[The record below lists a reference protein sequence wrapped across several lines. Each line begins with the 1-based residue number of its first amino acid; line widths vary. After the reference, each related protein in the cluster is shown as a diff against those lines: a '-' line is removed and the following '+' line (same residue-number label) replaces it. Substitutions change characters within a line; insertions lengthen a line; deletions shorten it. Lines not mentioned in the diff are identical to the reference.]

1 MKFKEILEKIKVY
14 APLGVSLVVAACVVI
29 SLSGYQAKASE
40 PSKDKKQQ
48 VSESVTDAETETETE
63 NAAEDTQTH
72 AGSFELA
79 DGVYKG
85 SATGF
90 SGPVTVAVTIMDKKI
105 TSIDILS
112 STDDEA
118 FFNRAKGVIDRI
130 IASQSFDVD
139 VVSGATYSSNGIIG
153 AVKNALTGEKDNGV
167 TGKSKQ
173 ESTSESESDSS
184 LAEIAA
190 VQDASAYKDGT
201 YYGTGKGFAGTMKVK
216 VDISGGKIASI
227 SIVSTKDGDSYV
239 KSASSLLDTI
249 VEKQSTN
256 VDTVS
261 GATFSSRGII
271 AAVRSALS
279 QAAVSENTADNNND
293 KQEAA
298 ESSGNGQTDENSS
311 GSASEQGTE
320 GTLPYVDGIYYGT
333 AEGYKGDIKAAVVI
347 QNKTLKAILVTEK
360 QDDEPFITNAMDV
373 LKNMMKKQSADVDTV
388 SGATYSSKGLIGAVK
403 AAFEEARKTTAGE
416 NTGDGNSDAN
426 NKNNSNS
433 DNNNGNDNSS
443 NNADDSNIAG
453 EEDKAVLSKL
463 VQSQASLDGA
473 QYTQLSWYLL
483 QIRLGDAQEVLESA
497 ESTKK
502 DVSCAQEKLQAAIN
516 ALQKNDTSTNVYED
530 GVYEVSTLCIPDD
543 DMDFSAYNL
552 SMKVTIANDRIVS
565 ITDVKGDGDSQNAS
579 YIKKAAD
586 GTKNQPGLVSVLTSQ
601 ANADSIDFSSIDTV
615 SRATCTSKA
624 IIDGCKSALEAA
636 KKK

>member
-1 MKFKEILEKIKVY
+1 MKFKEVLEKIKVY
-14 APLGVSLVVAACVVI
+14 APLGVSLVIAACVVI
-29 SLSGYQAKASE
+29 SLSGYQTKASE
-40 PSKDKKQQ
+40 PSKDKKHQ
-48 VSESVTDAETETETE
+48 VSERVTDTETE
-63 NAAEDTQTH
+63 NAAEDTQT
-72 AGSFELA
+72 ATGSFELA

-105 TSIDILS
+105 ISIDILS

-173 ESTSESESDSS
+173 GSTSESESDSS

-279 QAAVSENTADNNND
+279 QAAVSDNTVGNNTD
-293 KQEAA
+293 KQGAA
-298 ESSGNGQTDENSS
+298 EASGNGQTDENSS
-311 GSASEQGTE
+311 GSASEKGTE

-333 AEGYKGDIKAAVVI
+333 AEGYKGDIRVAVVI
-347 QNKTLKAILVTEK
+347 QDKTLKAILVTEK

-416 NTGDGNSDAN
+416 NTGGSNSDS
-426 NKNNSNS
+426 NNSN
-433 DNNNGNDNSS
+433 DNN
-443 NNADDSNIAG
+443 SNIAG
-453 EEDKAVLSKL
+453 EEDKAVLLRL

-530 GVYEVSTLCIPDD
+530 GTYDVSTLCIPDD

-565 ITDVKGDGDSQNAS
+565 ITDVKGDGDSQNVS
-579 YIKKAAD
+579 YIKKAVD
-586 GTKNQPGLVSVLTSQ
+586 GTKNQAGMVSVLTSQ
-601 ANADSIDFSSIDTV
+601 TNADSIDFSSIDTV
-615 SRATCTSKA
+615 SHATCTSKA

>member
-1 MKFKEILEKIKVY
+1 MKFKEVLEKIKVY
-14 APLGVSLVVAACVVI
+14 APLGVSLVIAACVVI
-29 SLSGYQAKASE
+29 SLSGYQTKASE
-40 PSKDKKQQ
+40 PSKDKKHQ
-48 VSESVTDAETETETE
+48 VSERVTDTETED
-63 NAAEDTQTH
+63 AAEDTQT
-72 AGSFELA
+72 ATGSFELA

-105 TSIDILS
+105 ISIDILS

-279 QAAVSENTADNNND
+279 QAAVSDNTVGNNTD
-293 KQEAA
+293 KQGAA
-298 ESSGNGQTDENSS
+298 EASGNGQTDENSS
-311 GSASEQGTE
+311 GSASEKGTE

-333 AEGYKGDIKAAVVI
+333 AEGYKGDIRVAVVI
-347 QNKTLKAILVTEK
+347 QDKTLKAILVTEK

-416 NTGDGNSDAN
+416 NTGDSNSGN
-426 NKNNSNS
+426 NNSNS
-433 DNNNGNDNSS
+433 DNNNNNSNDNSS
-443 NNADDSNIAG
+443 NIAG
-453 EEDKAVLSKL
+453 DEDKAVLLKL
-463 VQSQASLDGA
+463 VQSQASLDGT

-483 QIRLGDAQEVLESA
+483 QIRLEDANEVLSSA
-497 ESTKK
+497 EATKK
-502 DVSCAQEKLQAAIN
+502 DVSRAQEKLQAAIN

-530 GVYEVSTLCIPDD
+530 GTYDVSTLCIPDD

-565 ITDVKGDGDSQNAS
+565 ITDVKGDGDSQNAP
-579 YIKKAAD
+579 YINKAAD
-586 GTKNQPGLVSVLTSQ
+586 GTKNQPGMVSVLTSQ

>member
-1 MKFKEILEKIKVY
+1 MKFKEVLEKIKVY
-14 APLGVSLVVAACVVI
+14 APLGVSLVIAACVVI
-29 SLSGYQAKASE
+29 SLSGYQTKASE

-48 VSESVTDAETETETE
+48 VSERVTDTETE
-63 NAAEDTQTH
+63 NAAEDTQT
-72 AGSFELA
+72 ATGSFELA

-279 QAAVSENTADNNND
+279 QAAVSDNTVGNNTD
-293 KQEAA
+293 KQGAA
-298 ESSGNGQTDENSS
+298 EASGNGQTDENSS

-333 AEGYKGDIKAAVVI
+333 AEGYKGDIRVAVVI
-347 QNKTLKAILVTEK
+347 QDKTLKAILVTEK

-416 NTGDGNSDAN
+416 NTGGSNSDS
-426 NKNNSNS
+426 NNSN
-433 DNNNGNDNSS
+433 DNN
-443 NNADDSNIAG
+443 SNIAG
-453 EEDKAVLSKL
+453 EEDKAVLLKL

-530 GVYEVSTLCIPDD
+530 GTYDVSTLCIPDD

-565 ITDVKGDGDSQNAS
+565 ITDVKGDGDSQNVS
-579 YIKKAAD
+579 YIKKAVD
-586 GTKNQPGLVSVLTSQ
+586 GTKNQAGMVSVLTSQ
-601 ANADSIDFSSIDTV
+601 TNADSIDFSSIDTV
-615 SRATCTSKA
+615 SHATCTSKA

>member
-1 MKFKEILEKIKVY
+1 MKFKEVLEKIKVY
-14 APLGVSLVVAACVVI
+14 APLGVSLVIAACVVI
-29 SLSGYQAKASE
+29 SLSGYQTKASE

-48 VSESVTDAETETETE
+48 VSDRVTDTETE
-63 NAAEDTQTH
+63 NAAEDTQT
-72 AGSFELA
+72 ATGSFELA

-105 TSIDILS
+105 ISIDILS

-167 TGKSKQ
+167 TGKAKQ

-279 QAAVSENTADNNND
+279 QAAVSDNTTGNNTD
-293 KQEAA
+293 KQGAA
-298 ESSGNGQTDENSS
+298 EASGNGQTDENSS

-333 AEGYKGDIKAAVVI
+333 AEGYKGDIKVAVVI
-347 QNKTLKAILVTEK
+347 QDKTLKAILVTEK

-416 NTGDGNSDAN
+416 NTGDSNSGN
-426 NKNNSNS
+426 NNSNS
-433 DNNNGNDNSS
+433 DNNNNNSNDNSS
-443 NNADDSNIAG
+443 NIAG
-453 EEDKAVLSKL
+453 DEDKAVLSKL
-463 VQSQASLDGA
+463 VQSQASLDGT

-530 GVYEVSTLCIPDD
+530 GTYDVSTLCIPDD

-565 ITDVKGDGDSQNAS
+565 ITDVKGDGDSQNVS
-579 YIKKAAD
+579 YINKAAD
-586 GTKNQPGLVSVLTSQ
+586 GTKNQPGMVSVLTSQ

>member
-1 MKFKEILEKIKVY
+1 MKFKEVLEKIKVY
-14 APLGVSLVVAACVVI
+14 APLGVSLVIAACVVI
-29 SLSGYQAKASE
+29 SLSGYQTKASE

-48 VSESVTDAETETETE
+48 ASESMADTETETE
-63 NAAEDTQTH
+63 NATEDTQT
-72 AGSFELA
+72 ATGSFDLA

-105 TSIDILS
+105 ISIDILS

-167 TGKSKQ
+167 TGKAKQ

-279 QAAVSENTADNNND
+279 QAAVSDNTTGNNTD
-293 KQEAA
+293 KQGAA
-298 ESSGNGQTDENSS
+298 EASGNGPTDENLS

-333 AEGYKGDIKAAVVI
+333 AEGYKGDIKVAVVI
-347 QNKTLKAILVTEK
+347 QDKTLKAILVTEK

-416 NTGDGNSDAN
+416 NTGDSNSGN
-426 NKNNSNS
+426 NNSNS
-433 DNNNGNDNSS
+433 DNNNNNSNDNSS
-443 NNADDSNIAG
+443 NIALD
-453 EEDKAVLSKL
+453 EDKAVLSKL
-463 VQSQASLDGA
+463 VQSQASLDGT

-502 DVSCAQEKLQAAIN
+502 DVSRAQEKLQAAIN

-530 GVYEVSTLCIPDD
+530 GTYEVSTLCIPDD
-543 DMDFSAYNL
+543 DMDFVAYNL

-586 GTKNQPGLVSVLTSQ
+586 GTKNQQGMVSVLTSQ

-615 SRATCTSKA
+615 SHATCTSKA
-624 IIDGCKSALEAA
+624 IINGCKSVLEAA

>member
-1 MKFKEILEKIKVY
+1 MKFKEVFEKIKVY
-14 APLGVSLVVAACVVI
+14 APLGVSLVIAACVVI
-29 SLSGYQAKASE
+29 SLIGYQTKASE
-40 PSKDKKQQ
+40 PSNDKKHQ
-48 VSESVTDAETETETE
+48 VSERVTDTETED
-63 NAAEDTQTH
+63 AAEDTQT
-72 AGSFELA
+72 ATGSFELA

-118 FFNRAKGVIDRI
+118 FFNRAKAVIDRI

-279 QAAVSENTADNNND
+279 QAAVSDKTTGNNTD
-293 KQEAA
+293 KQGAA
-298 ESSGNGQTDENSS
+298 EASGNGQTDKNSS

-333 AEGYKGDIKAAVVI
+333 AEGYKGDIRVAVVI
-347 QNKTLKAILVTEK
+347 QDKTLKAILVTEK

-416 NTGDGNSDAN
+416 NTGGSNSDS
-426 NKNNSNS
+426 NNSN
-433 DNNNGNDNSS
+433 DNN
-443 NNADDSNIAG
+443 SNIAG
-453 EEDKAVLSKL
+453 EEDKAVLLKL

-530 GVYEVSTLCIPDD
+530 GTYDVSTLCIPDD

-565 ITDVKGDGDSQNAS
+565 ITDVKGDGDSQNVS

-586 GTKNQPGLVSVLTSQ
+586 GTKNQPGMVSVLTSQ
-601 ANADSIDFSSIDTV
+601 TNADSIDFSSIDTV
-615 SRATCTSKA
+615 SHATCTSKA

>member
-1 MKFKEILEKIKVY
+1 MKFKEVLEKIKVY
-14 APLGVSLVVAACVVI
+14 APLGVSLVIAACVVI
-29 SLSGYQAKASE
+29 SLSGYQTKASE

-48 VSESVTDAETETETE
+48 VSENVTDTETETE
-63 NAAEDTQTH
+63 DAAENTQT
-72 AGSFELA
+72 ATGSFDLA

-130 IASQSFDVD
+130 ISSQSFDVD
-139 VVSGATYSSNGIIG
+139 VVSGATYSSNGIIK
-153 AVKNALTGEKDNGV
+153 AVKNALTGEKDKTV

-173 ESTSESESDSS
+173 ESASESDSS
-184 LAEIAA
+184 SVEKAA

-216 VDISGGKIASI
+216 VDIVGGKIASI

-279 QAAVSENTADNNND
+279 QAAVSQNTAGNNTD
-293 KQEAA
+293 KQDATET
-298 ESSGNGQTDENSS
+298 SGNGQTDENSS
-311 GSASEQGTE
+311 GSSQEQGTG

-333 AEGYKGDIKAAVVI
+333 AEGYKGDIKVAVVI
-347 QNKTLKAILVTEK
+347 QDKTLKAILVTEK

-403 AAFEEARKTTAGE
+403 AAFEEARKATAGE
-416 NTGDGNSDAN
+416 NTGD
-426 NKNNSNS
+426 SNS
-433 DNNNGNDNSS
+433 GNNNSS
-443 NNADDSNIAG
+443 NNSDNSNIAG
-453 EEDKAVLSKL
+453 DEDKAVLSKL
-463 VQSQASLDGA
+463 VQSQVSLDGT

-483 QIRLGDAQEVLESA
+483 QIRLEDANEVLSSA
-497 ESTKK
+497 EATKK
-502 DVSCAQEKLQAAIN
+502 DVSRAQEKLQAAIN

-530 GVYEVSTLCIPDD
+530 GTYDVSTLCIPDD

-586 GTKNQPGLVSVLTSQ
+586 GTKNQPGMVSVLTSQ
-601 ANADSIDFSSIDTV
+601 ANADSIDFSGIDTV
-615 SRATCTSKA
+615 SHATCTSKA
-624 IIDGCKSALEAA
+624 IINGCKSVLEAA

>member
-1 MKFKEILEKIKVY
+1 MKFKEVLEKIKVY
-14 APLGVSLVVAACVVI
+14 APLGVSLVIAACVVI
-29 SLSGYQAKASE
+29 SLSGYQTKASE
-40 PSKDKKQQ
+40 PSKDKKHQ
-48 VSESVTDAETETETE
+48 VSERVTDTETED
-63 NAAEDTQTH
+63 AAEDTQT
-72 AGSFELA
+72 ATGSFELA

-105 TSIDILS
+105 ISIDILS

-139 VVSGATYSSNGIIG
+139 VVSGVTYSSNGIIG

-227 SIVSTKDGDSYV
+227 SIVSTKDGDNYV

-279 QAAVSENTADNNND
+279 QAAVSDNTTGNNTD
-293 KQEAA
+293 KQGAA
-298 ESSGNGQTDENSS
+298 EASGNGQTDENSS

-333 AEGYKGDIKAAVVI
+333 AEGYKGDIRVAVVI
-347 QNKTLKAILVTEK
+347 QDKTLKAILVTEK

-416 NTGDGNSDAN
+416 NTGGSNSDS
-426 NKNNSNS
+426 NNSN
-433 DNNNGNDNSS
+433 DNN
-443 NNADDSNIAG
+443 SNIAG
-453 EEDKAVLSKL
+453 EEDKAVLLKL

-530 GVYEVSTLCIPDD
+530 GTYDVSTLCIPDD

-565 ITDVKGDGDSQNAS
+565 ITDVKGDGDSQNVS
-579 YIKKAAD
+579 YIKKAVD
-586 GTKNQPGLVSVLTSQ
+586 GTKNQAGMVSVLTSQ
-601 ANADSIDFSSIDTV
+601 TNADSIDFSSIDTV
-615 SRATCTSKA
+615 SHATCTSKA

>member
-1 MKFKEILEKIKVY
+1 MKFKEVLEKIKVY
-14 APLGVSLVVAACVVI
+14 APLGVSLVIAACVVI
-29 SLSGYQAKASE
+29 SLSGYQTKASE
-40 PSKDKKQQ
+40 PSKDKKHQ
-48 VSESVTDAETETETE
+48 VSEGVTDTETE
-63 NAAEDTQTH
+63 NTAEDTQT
-72 AGSFELA
+72 ATGSFELA

-130 IASQSFDVD
+130 ISSQSFDVD

-153 AVKNALTGEKDNGV
+153 AVKNALTGEKDSGV

-216 VDISGGKIASI
+216 VDIAGGKIASI

-279 QAAVSENTADNNND
+279 QAAVSQNTAGNNTD
-293 KQEAA
+293 KQDATET
-298 ESSGNGQTDENSS
+298 SGNGQTDENSS
-311 GSASEQGTE
+311 GSSQEQGTE

-333 AEGYKGDIKAAVVI
+333 AEGYKGDIKVAVVI
-347 QNKTLKAILVTEK
+347 QDKTLKAILVTEK

-416 NTGDGNSDAN
+416 NTGDSNSDS
-426 NKNNSNS
+426 NNSN
-433 DNNNGNDNSS
+433 DNN
-443 NNADDSNIAG
+443 SNIAG

-530 GVYEVSTLCIPDD
+530 GTYDVSTLCIPDD

-565 ITDVKGDGDSQNAS
+565 ITDVKGDGDSQNAP
-579 YIKKAAD
+579 YINKAAD
-586 GTKNQPGLVSVLTSQ
+586 GTKNQPGMVSVLTSQ

>member
-1 MKFKEILEKIKVY
+1 MKFKEVLEKIKVY
-14 APLGVSLVVAACVVI
+14 APLGVSLVIAACVVI
-29 SLSGYQAKASE
+29 SLSGYQTKASE
-40 PSKDKKQQ
+40 PSKDKKHQ
-48 VSESVTDAETETETE
+48 VSERVTDTETE
-63 NAAEDTQTH
+63 NAAEDTQT
-72 AGSFELA
+72 ATGSFELA

-118 FFNRAKGVIDRI
+118 FFNRAKAVIDRI

-173 ESTSESESDSS
+173 GSTSESESDSS

-239 KSASSLLDTI
+239 KIASSLLDTI

-279 QAAVSENTADNNND
+279 QAAVSDNTTGNNTD
-293 KQEAA
+293 KQGAA
-298 ESSGNGQTDENSS
+298 EVSGNGQTDENSS

-333 AEGYKGDIKAAVVI
+333 AEGYKGDIRVAVVI
-347 QNKTLKAILVTEK
+347 QDKTLKAILVTEK

-416 NTGDGNSDAN
+416 NTGGSNSDS
-426 NKNNSNS
+426 NNSN
-433 DNNNGNDNSS
+433 DNN
-443 NNADDSNIAG
+443 SNIAG
-453 EEDKAVLSKL
+453 EEDKAVLLKL

-483 QIRLGDAQEVLESA
+483 QIRLGEAQEVLESA

-530 GVYEVSTLCIPDD
+530 GTYDVSTLCIPDD

-565 ITDVKGDGDSQNAS
+565 ITDVKGDGDSQNVS
-579 YIKKAAD
+579 YIKKAVD
-586 GTKNQPGLVSVLTSQ
+586 GTKNQAGMVSVLTSQ
-601 ANADSIDFSSIDTV
+601 TNADSIDFSSIDTV
-615 SRATCTSKA
+615 SHATCTSKA

>member
-1 MKFKEILEKIKVY
+1 MKFKEVLEKIKVY
-14 APLGVSLVVAACVVI
+14 APLGVSLVIAACVVI
-29 SLSGYQAKASE
+29 SLSGYQTKASE
-40 PSKDKKQQ
+40 PSKDKKHQ
-48 VSESVTDAETETETE
+48 VSERVTDTETED
-63 NAAEDTQTH
+63 AAEDTQT
-72 AGSFELA
+72 ATGSFELA

-105 TSIDILS
+105 ISIDILS

-279 QAAVSENTADNNND
+279 QAAVSDNTVGNNTD
-293 KQEAA
+293 KQGAA
-298 ESSGNGQTDENSS
+298 EASGNGQTDENSS
-311 GSASEQGTE
+311 GSASEKGTE

-333 AEGYKGDIKAAVVI
+333 AEGYKGDIRVAVVI
-347 QNKTLKAILVTEK
+347 QDKTLKAILVTEK

-416 NTGDGNSDAN
+416 NTGDSNSDS
-426 NKNNSNS
+426 NNSN
-433 DNNNGNDNSS
+433 DNN
-443 NNADDSNIAG
+443 SNIAG
-453 EEDKAVLSKL
+453 EEDKAVLLKL

-530 GVYEVSTLCIPDD
+530 GTYDVSTLCIPDD

-565 ITDVKGDGDSQNAS
+565 ITDVKGDGDSQNTP

>member
-1 MKFKEILEKIKVY
+1 MKFKEVLEKIKVY
-14 APLGVSLVVAACVVI
+14 APLGVSLVIAACVVI
-29 SLSGYQAKASE
+29 SLSGYQTKASE

-48 VSESVTDAETETETE
+48 VSERVTDTETETE
-63 NAAEDTQTH
+63 NAAEDTQT
-72 AGSFELA
+72 ATGSFELA

-90 SGPVTVAVTIMDKKI
+90 SGPVTVVVTIMDKKI

-130 IASQSFDVD
+130 ISSQSFDVD
-139 VVSGATYSSNGIIG
+139 VVSGATYSSNGIIK
-153 AVKNALTGEKDNGV
+153 AVKNALTGEKDKTV

-173 ESTSESESDSS
+173 ESASESDSS
-184 LAEIAA
+184 SVEKAA

-216 VDISGGKIASI
+216 VDIAGGKIASI

-279 QAAVSENTADNNND
+279 QAAVSQNTAGNNTD
-293 KQEAA
+293 KQDATET
-298 ESSGNGQTDENSS
+298 SGNGQTDENSS
-311 GSASEQGTE
+311 GSSQEQGTE

-333 AEGYKGDIKAAVVI
+333 AEGYKGDIKVAVVI
-347 QNKTLKAILVTEK
+347 QDKTLKAILVTEK

-416 NTGDGNSDAN
+416 NTGD
-426 NKNNSNS
+426 SNS
-433 DNNNGNDNSS
+433 GNNNSS
-443 NNADDSNIAG
+443 NNSDNSNIAG
-453 EEDKAVLSKL
+453 DEDKAVLSKL
-463 VQSQASLDGA
+463 VQSQASLDGT

-483 QIRLGDAQEVLESA
+483 QIRLGDANEVLSFA
-497 ESTKK
+497 EATKK
-502 DVSCAQEKLQAAIN
+502 DVSRAQEKLQAAIN

-530 GVYEVSTLCIPDD
+530 GTYDVSTLCIPDD

-579 YIKKAAD
+579 YIKKATD
-586 GTKNQPGLVSVLTSQ
+586 GTKNQPGMVSVLTSQ
-601 ANADSIDFSSIDTV
+601 ANADSIDFSGIDTV

-624 IIDGCKSALEAA
+624 IINGCKSVLEAA

>member
-1 MKFKEILEKIKVY
+1 MKFKEVLEKIKVY
-14 APLGVSLVVAACVVI
+14 APLGVSLVIAACVVI
-29 SLSGYQAKASE
+29 SLSGYQTKASE
-40 PSKDKKQQ
+40 PSKDKKHQ
-48 VSESVTDAETETETE
+48 VSERVTDTETE
-63 NAAEDTQTH
+63 NAAEDTQT
-72 AGSFELA
+72 ATGSFELA

-139 VVSGATYSSNGIIG
+139 VVSGATYSSNGIIA

-173 ESTSESESDSS
+173 KSTSESESDSS

-279 QAAVSENTADNNND
+279 QAAVSDKTTGNNTD
-293 KQEAA
+293 KQGAA
-298 ESSGNGQTDENSS
+298 EASGNGQTDKNSS
-311 GSASEQGTE
+311 GSASEKGTE

-333 AEGYKGDIKAAVVI
+333 AEGYKGDIRVAVVI
-347 QNKTLKAILVTEK
+347 QDKTLKAILVTEK

-416 NTGDGNSDAN
+416 NTGGSNSDS
-426 NKNNSNS
+426 NNSN
-433 DNNNGNDNSS
+433 DNN
-443 NNADDSNIAG
+443 SNIAG
-453 EEDKAVLSKL
+453 EEDKAVLLKL

-530 GVYEVSTLCIPDD
+530 GTYDVSTLCIPDD

-565 ITDVKGDGDSQNAS
+565 ITDVKGDGDSQNVS
-579 YIKKAAD
+579 YIKKAVD
-586 GTKNQPGLVSVLTSQ
+586 GTKNQAGMVSVLTSQ
-601 ANADSIDFSSIDTV
+601 TNADSIDFSSIDTV
-615 SRATCTSKA
+615 SHATCTSKA

>member
-1 MKFKEILEKIKVY
+1 MKFKEVLEKIKVY
-14 APLGVSLVVAACVVI
+14 APLGVSLVIAACVVI
-29 SLSGYQAKASE
+29 SLSGYQTKASE

-48 VSESVTDAETETETE
+48 VSENVTDTETGTE
-63 NAAEDTQTH
+63 NATEDTQT
-72 AGSFELA
+72 ATGSFDLA

-130 IASQSFDVD
+130 ISSQSFDVD
-139 VVSGATYSSNGIIG
+139 VVSGATYSSNGIIK
-153 AVKNALTGEKDNGV
+153 AVKNALTGEKDKTV

-173 ESTSESESDSS
+173 ESASESDSS
-184 LAEIAA
+184 SVEKAA

-216 VDISGGKIASI
+216 VDIAGGKIASI

-271 AAVRSALS
+271 SAVRSALS
-279 QAAVSENTADNNND
+279 QAAVSENTAGNNTD
-293 KQEAA
+293 KQDAA
-298 ESSGNGQTDENSS
+298 ETSGNDRNDENSS
-311 GSASEQGTE
+311 DSEPEQTAE

-333 AEGYKGDIKAAVVI
+333 AEGYKGDIKVAVVI
-347 QNKTLKAILVTEK
+347 QDKTLKAILVTEK

-416 NTGDGNSDAN
+416 NTGD
-426 NKNNSNS
+426 SNS
-433 DNNNGNDNSS
+433 GNNNSS
-443 NNADDSNIAG
+443 NNSDNSNIAG
-453 EEDKAVLSKL
+453 DEDKAVLSKL
-463 VQSQASLDGA
+463 AQSQASLDGT

-483 QIRLGDAQEVLESA
+483 QIRLEDANEVLSSA
-497 ESTKK
+497 EATKK
-502 DVSCAQEKLQAAIN
+502 DVSRAQEKLQAAIN

-530 GVYEVSTLCIPDD
+530 GTYDVSTLCIPDD

-579 YIKKAAD
+579 YIKKATD
-586 GTKNQPGLVSVLTSQ
+586 GTKNQPGMVSVLTSQ
-601 ANADSIDFSSIDTV
+601 ANADSIDFSGIDTV

-624 IIDGCKSALEAA
+624 IINGCKSVLEAA

>member
-48 VSESVTDAETETETE
+48 VSESVTETETE
-63 NAAEDTQTH
+63 NAAEDTQTVT
-72 AGSFELA
+72 GSFELA

-130 IASQSFDVD
+130 ISSQSLDVD

-153 AVKNALTGEKDNGV
+153 AVKNALTGEKDKGV

-173 ESTSESESDSS
+173 ESRSDSESDNFS
-184 LAEIAA
+184 AGIAA

-201 YYGTGKGFAGTMKVK
+201 YYGTGKGFAGNIKVK
-216 VDISGGKIASI
+216 VDIAGGKISAI

-279 QAAVSENTADNNND
+279 QAAVSETGKQDTA
-293 KQEAA
+293 EA
-298 ESSGNGQTDENSS
+298 SGNGQNDKNSS
-311 GSASEQGTE
+311 DNAQKQTTE

-333 AEGYKGDIKAAVVI
+333 AEGYKGDIKVAVVI
-347 QNKTLKAILVTEK
+347 QDKTIKAILVTEK

-373 LKNMMKKQSADVDTV
+373 IKNMMKKQSADVDTV

-416 NTGDGNSDAN
+416 NTGNGNSDAN
-426 NKNNSNS
+426 NNNNNSNVAL
-433 DNNNGNDNSS
+433 D
-443 NNADDSNIAG
+443 
-453 EEDKAVLSKL
+453 EDKAVLSKL
-463 VQSQASLDGA
+463 VQSQASLDGT

-483 QIRLGDAQEVLESA
+483 QIRLGDAQEVLDSA

-502 DVSCAQEKLQAAIN
+502 DVSRAQEKLQAAIN

-530 GVYEVSTLCIPDD
+530 GTYEVSTLCIPDD

-586 GTKNQPGLVSVLTSQ
+586 GTKNQQGMVSMLTSQ

>member
-1 MKFKEILEKIKVY
+1 MKFKEVLEKIKVY
-14 APLGVSLVVAACVVI
+14 APLGVSLVIAACVVI
-29 SLSGYQAKASE
+29 SLSGYQTKASE

-48 VSESVTDAETETETE
+48 VSDRVTDTETE
-63 NAAEDTQTH
+63 NAAEDTQT
-72 AGSFELA
+72 ATGSFELA

-167 TGKSKQ
+167 TGKAKQ

-279 QAAVSENTADNNND
+279 QAAVSDNTTGNNTD
-293 KQEAA
+293 KQGAA
-298 ESSGNGQTDENSS
+298 EASGNGQTDENSS
-311 GSASEQGTE
+311 GSASEKGTE

-333 AEGYKGDIKAAVVI
+333 AEGYKGDIRVAVVI
-347 QNKTLKAILVTEK
+347 QDKTLKAILVTEK

-416 NTGDGNSDAN
+416 NTGDSNSGNN
-426 NKNNSNS
+426 NNNS
-433 DNNNGNDNSS
+433 DNNN
-443 NNADDSNIAG
+443 NNSNIAG
-453 EEDKAVLSKL
+453 DEDKAVLLKL
-463 VQSQASLDGA
+463 VQSQASLDGT

-530 GVYEVSTLCIPDD
+530 GTYDVSTLCIPDD

-565 ITDVKGDGDSQNAS
+565 ITDVKGDGDSQNAP

>member
-1 MKFKEILEKIKVY
+1 MKFKEVLEKIKVY
-14 APLGVSLVVAACVVI
+14 APLGVSLVIAACVVI
-29 SLSGYQAKASE
+29 SLSGYQTKASE
-40 PSKDKKQQ
+40 PSKDKKHQ
-48 VSESVTDAETETETE
+48 VSERVTDTETED
-63 NAAEDTQTH
+63 AAEDTQT
-72 AGSFELA
+72 ATGSFELA

-105 TSIDILS
+105 ISIDILS

-279 QAAVSENTADNNND
+279 QAAVSDNTVGNNTD
-293 KQEAA
+293 KQGAA
-298 ESSGNGQTDENSS
+298 EASGNGQTDENSS
-311 GSASEQGTE
+311 GSASEKGTE

-333 AEGYKGDIKAAVVI
+333 AEGYKGDIRVAVVI
-347 QNKTLKAILVTEK
+347 QDKTLKAILVTEK
-360 QDDEPFITNAMDV
+360 QDDETFITNAMDV

-416 NTGDGNSDAN
+416 NTGGSNSDS
-426 NKNNSNS
+426 NNSN
-433 DNNNGNDNSS
+433 DNN
-443 NNADDSNIAG
+443 SNIAG
-453 EEDKAVLSKL
+453 EEDKAVLLKL

-530 GVYEVSTLCIPDD
+530 GTYDVSTLCIPDD

-565 ITDVKGDGDSQNAS
+565 ITDVKGDGDSQNVS
-579 YIKKAAD
+579 YIKKAVD
-586 GTKNQPGLVSVLTSQ
+586 GTKNQAGMVSVLTSQ
-601 ANADSIDFSSIDTV
+601 TNADSIDFSSIDTV
-615 SRATCTSKA
+615 SHATCTSKA

>member
-1 MKFKEILEKIKVY
+1 MKFKEVLEKIKVY
-14 APLGVSLVVAACVVI
+14 APLGVSLVIAACVVI
-29 SLSGYQAKASE
+29 SLSGYQTKASE
-40 PSKDKKQQ
+40 PSKDKKHQ
-48 VSESVTDAETETETE
+48 VSERVTDTETED
-63 NAAEDTQTH
+63 AAEDTQT
-72 AGSFELA
+72 ATGSFELA

-105 TSIDILS
+105 ISIDILS

-201 YYGTGKGFAGTMKVK
+201 YYGAGKGFAGTMKVK

-279 QAAVSENTADNNND
+279 QAAVSDNTVGNNTD
-293 KQEAA
+293 KQGAA
-298 ESSGNGQTDENSS
+298 EASGNGQTDENSS
-311 GSASEQGTE
+311 GSASEKGTE

-333 AEGYKGDIKAAVVI
+333 AEGYKGDIRVAVVI
-347 QNKTLKAILVTEK
+347 QDKTLKAILVTEK

-416 NTGDGNSDAN
+416 NTGGSNSDS
-426 NKNNSNS
+426 NNSN
-433 DNNNGNDNSS
+433 DNN
-443 NNADDSNIAG
+443 SNIAG
-453 EEDKAVLSKL
+453 EEDKAVLLKL

-483 QIRLGDAQEVLESA
+483 QIRLGDAQEGLESA

-530 GVYEVSTLCIPDD
+530 GTYDVSTLCIPDD

-565 ITDVKGDGDSQNAS
+565 ITDVKGDGDSQNVS
-579 YIKKAAD
+579 YIKKAVD
-586 GTKNQPGLVSVLTSQ
+586 GTKNQAGMVSVLTSQ
-601 ANADSIDFSSIDTV
+601 TNADSIDFSSIDTV
-615 SRATCTSKA
+615 SHATCTSKA

>member
-1 MKFKEILEKIKVY
+1 MKFKEVLEKIKVY

-29 SLSGYQAKASE
+29 SLSGYQTKASE

-48 VSESVTDAETETETE
+48 VSENVTDTETETE
-63 NAAEDTQTH
+63 NAAENTQT
-72 AGSFELA
+72 ATGSFDLA

-130 IASQSFDVD
+130 ISSQSFDVD
-139 VVSGATYSSNGIIG
+139 VVSGATYSSNGIIK
-153 AVKNALTGEKDNGV
+153 AVKNALTGEKDKTV

-173 ESTSESESDSS
+173 ESASESDSS
-184 LAEIAA
+184 SVEKAA

-216 VDISGGKIASI
+216 VDIAGGKIASI

-279 QAAVSENTADNNND
+279 QAAVSQNTAGNNTD
-293 KQEAA
+293 KQDATET
-298 ESSGNGQTDENSS
+298 SGNGQTDENSS
-311 GSASEQGTE
+311 GSSQEQGTE

-333 AEGYKGDIKAAVVI
+333 AEGYKGDIKVAVVI
-347 QNKTLKAILVTEK
+347 QDKTLKAILVTEK

-416 NTGDGNSDAN
+416 NTGD
-426 NKNNSNS
+426 SNS
-433 DNNNGNDNSS
+433 GNNNSS
-443 NNADDSNIAG
+443 NNSDNSNIAG
-453 EEDKAVLSKL
+453 DEDKAVLSKL
-463 VQSQASLDGA
+463 VQSQASLDGT

-483 QIRLGDAQEVLESA
+483 QIRLEDANEVLSSA
-497 ESTKK
+497 EATKK
-502 DVSCAQEKLQAAIN
+502 DVSHAKEKLQAAIN

-530 GVYEVSTLCIPDD
+530 GTYDVSTLCIPDD

-586 GTKNQPGLVSVLTSQ
+586 GTKNQQGMVSVLTSQ
-601 ANADSIDFSSIDTV
+601 ANAANIDFSSIDTV

-624 IIDGCKSALEAA
+624 IINGCKSVLEAA

>member
-1 MKFKEILEKIKVY
+1 MKFKEVLEKIKVY
-14 APLGVSLVVAACVVI
+14 APLGVSLVIAACVVI
-29 SLSGYQAKASE
+29 SLSGYQTKASE

-48 VSESVTDAETETETE
+48 VSERVTDTETETE
-63 NAAEDTQTH
+63 NAAEDTQT
-72 AGSFELA
+72 ATGSFDLA

-130 IASQSFDVD
+130 ISSQSFDVD
-139 VVSGATYSSNGIIG
+139 VVSGATYSSNGIIK
-153 AVKNALTGEKDNGV
+153 AVKNALTGEKDKTV

-173 ESTSESESDSS
+173 ESASESDSS
-184 LAEIAA
+184 SVEKAA

-216 VDISGGKIASI
+216 VDIAGGKIASI

-249 VEKQSTN
+249 VKKQSTN

-261 GATFSSRGII
+261 GATFSLRGII

-279 QAAVSENTADNNND
+279 QAAVSQNTAGNNTD
-293 KQEAA
+293 KQDATET
-298 ESSGNGQTDENSS
+298 SGNGQTDENSS
-311 GSASEQGTE
+311 GSSQEQGTE

-333 AEGYKGDIKAAVVI
+333 AEGYKGDIKVAVVI
-347 QNKTLKAILVTEK
+347 QDKTLKAILVTEK

-403 AAFEEARKTTAGE
+403 AAFEEARKITAGE
-416 NTGDGNSDAN
+416 NTGD
-426 NKNNSNS
+426 SNS
-433 DNNNGNDNSS
+433 GNNNSS
-443 NNADDSNIAG
+443 NNSDNSNIAG
-453 EEDKAVLSKL
+453 DEDKAVLSKL
-463 VQSQASLDGA
+463 VQSQASLDGT

-483 QIRLGDAQEVLESA
+483 QIRLEDANEVLSSA
-497 ESTKK
+497 EATKK
-502 DVSCAQEKLQAAIN
+502 DVSRAQEKLQAAIN

-530 GVYEVSTLCIPDD
+530 GTYAVSTLCIPDD

-586 GTKNQPGLVSVLTSQ
+586 GTKNQPGMVSVLTSQ
-601 ANADSIDFSSIDTV
+601 ANADSIDFSGIDTV

-624 IIDGCKSALEAA
+624 IINGCKSVLEAA

>member
-48 VSESVTDAETETETE
+48 VSESMADTETETE
-63 NAAEDTQTH
+63 NATEDTQTVT
-72 AGSFELA
+72 GSFDLA

-90 SGPVTVAVTIMDKKI
+90 SGPVTVAVTIMDKKV

-130 IASQSFDVD
+130 ISSQSLDVD

-153 AVKNALTGEKDNGV
+153 AVKNALTGEKDKGG

-173 ESTSESESDSS
+173 ESRSDSESDNSS
-184 LAEIAA
+184 AEIAA

-201 YYGTGKGFAGTMKVK
+201 YYGTGKGFAGNIKVK
-216 VDISGGKIASI
+216 VDIAGGKISAI

-279 QAAVSENTADNNND
+279 QAAVSENTAGNNTD
-293 KQEAA
+293 KQGAA
-298 ESSGNGQTDENSS
+298 ETSGNGQTDENSS
-311 GSASEQGTE
+311 GSASEHGTE

-333 AEGYKGDIKAAVVI
+333 SEGYKGDIKVAVVI
-347 QNKTLKAILVTEK
+347 QDKTLKAILVTEK

-403 AAFEEARKTTAGE
+403 EAFEEARKTTAGE
-416 NTGDGNSDAN
+416 NTGNGNSGGN
-426 NKNNSNS
+426 NNNSN
-433 DNNNGNDNSS
+433 
-443 NNADDSNIAG
+443 NAADSNVALD
-453 EEDKAVLSKL
+453 EDKAVLSKL
-463 VQSQASLDGA
+463 VQSQASLDGT

-483 QIRLGDAQEVLESA
+483 QIRLGDAQEVLDSA

-502 DVSCAQEKLQAAIN
+502 DVSRAQEKLQAAIN

-530 GVYEVSTLCIPDD
+530 GTYEVSTLCIPDD

-586 GTKNQPGLVSVLTSQ
+586 GTKNQQGMVSMLTSQ

>member
-1 MKFKEILEKIKVY
+1 MKFKEVLEKIKVY

-29 SLSGYQAKASE
+29 SLSGYQTKASE
-40 PSKDKKQQ
+40 RSKDKKQQ
-48 VSESVTDAETETETE
+48 VSERVTDTETETE
-63 NAAEDTQTH
+63 NAAENTQT
-72 AGSFELA
+72 ATGSFDLA

-130 IASQSFDVD
+130 ISSQSFDVD

-216 VDISGGKIASI
+216 VDIAGGKIASI

-279 QAAVSENTADNNND
+279 QAAVSENTAGNNAD
-293 KQEAA
+293 KQDATET
-298 ESSGNGQTDENSS
+298 SGNGQTDENPS
-311 GSASEQGTE
+311 GSASEQGTG

-333 AEGYKGDIKAAVVI
+333 AEGYKGDIKVAVVI
-347 QNKTLKAILVTEK
+347 QDKTLKAILVTEK

-373 LKNMMKKQSADVDTV
+373 LKNMMKKQSAEVDTV

-416 NTGDGNSDAN
+416 NTGD
-426 NKNNSNS
+426 SNS
-433 DNNNGNDNSS
+433 DNNNSNDN
-443 NNADDSNIAG
+443 DSNIAG
-453 EEDKAVLSKL
+453 EEDKTVLSKL
-463 VQSQASLDGA
+463 VQSQASLDGT

-483 QIRLGDAQEVLESA
+483 QIRLGDANEVLSSA
-497 ESTKK
+497 EATKK
-502 DVSCAQEKLQAAIN
+502 DVSRAQEKLQAAIN

-530 GVYEVSTLCIPDD
+530 GTYDVSTLCIPDD

-586 GTKNQPGLVSVLTSQ
+586 GTKNQQGMVSVLTSQ
-601 ANADSIDFSSIDTV
+601 ANADSIDFSGIDTV

-624 IIDGCKSALEAA
+624 IINGCKSVLEAA

>member
-1 MKFKEILEKIKVY
+1 MKFKEVLEKIKVY
-14 APLGVSLVVAACVVI
+14 APLGVSLVIAACVVI
-29 SLSGYQAKASE
+29 SLSGYQTKASE

-48 VSESVTDAETETETE
+48 VSERVTDAETE
-63 NAAEDTQTH
+63 NAAEDTQT
-72 AGSFELA
+72 ATGSFELA

-105 TSIDILS
+105 ISIDILS

-130 IASQSFDVD
+130 IATQSFDVD

-279 QAAVSENTADNNND
+279 QAAVSDNTVGNNTD
-293 KQEAA
+293 KQCAA
-298 ESSGNGQTDENSS
+298 EASGNGQTDENSS

-320 GTLPYVDGIYYGT
+320 GTLAYVDGIYYGT
-333 AEGYKGDIKAAVVI
+333 AEGYKGDIRVAVVI
-347 QNKTLKAILVTEK
+347 QDKTLKAILVTEK

-416 NTGDGNSDAN
+416 NTGGSNSDS
-426 NKNNSNS
+426 NNSN
-433 DNNNGNDNSS
+433 DNN
-443 NNADDSNIAG
+443 SNIAG
-453 EEDKAVLSKL
+453 EEDKAVLLKL

-530 GVYEVSTLCIPDD
+530 GTYDVSTLCIPDD

-565 ITDVKGDGDSQNAS
+565 ITDVKGDGDSQNVS
-579 YIKKAAD
+579 YIKKAVD
-586 GTKNQPGLVSVLTSQ
+586 GTKNQAGMVSVLTSQ
-601 ANADSIDFSSIDTV
+601 TNADSIDFSSIDTV
-615 SRATCTSKA
+615 SHATCTSKA

>member
-1 MKFKEILEKIKVY
+1 MKFKEVLEKIKVY
-14 APLGVSLVVAACVVI
+14 TPFGVSLVIAACVVI
-29 SLSGYQAKASE
+29 SLSGYQTKASE

-48 VSESVTDAETETETE
+48 VSERVTDTETETE
-63 NAAEDTQTH
+63 NTQT
-72 AGSFELA
+72 ATGSFDLA

-112 STDDEA
+112 STDDEV

-130 IASQSFDVD
+130 ISSQSFDVD

-153 AVKNALTGEKDNGV
+153 AVKNALTGENDKTV

-173 ESTSESESDSS
+173 ESTSESDSS
-184 LAEIAA
+184 SAEIAA

-216 VDISGGKIASI
+216 VDIAGGKIASI

-279 QAAVSENTADNNND
+279 QAAVSQNTADNITD
-293 KQEAA
+293 KQDATET
-298 ESSGNGQTDENSS
+298 SGNGQTGENPS
-311 GSASEQGTE
+311 GSAQQQGTE

-333 AEGYKGDIKAAVVI
+333 AEGYKGDIKVAVVI
-347 QNKTLKAILVTEK
+347 QDKTLKAILVTEK

-416 NTGDGNSDAN
+416 NTGD
-426 NKNNSNS
+426 SNS
-433 DNNNGNDNSS
+433 GNNNSS
-443 NNADDSNIAG
+443 NNSDNSNIAG
-453 EEDKAVLSKL
+453 DEDKAVLSKL
-463 VQSQASLDGA
+463 VQSQASLDGT

-483 QIRLGDAQEVLESA
+483 QIRLEDANEVLSSA
-497 ESTKK
+497 EATKK
-502 DVSCAQEKLQAAIN
+502 DVSRAQEKLQAAIN

-530 GVYEVSTLCIPDD
+530 GTYDVSTLCIPDD

-586 GTKNQPGLVSVLTSQ
+586 GTKNQQGMVSVLTSQ
-601 ANADSIDFSSIDTV
+601 ANADSIDFSGIDTV

-624 IIDGCKSALEAA
+624 IINGCKSALEAA

>member
-1 MKFKEILEKIKVY
+1 MKFKEVLEKIKVY
-14 APLGVSLVVAACVVI
+14 APLGVSLVIAACVVI
-29 SLSGYQAKASE
+29 SLSGYQTKASE
-40 PSKDKKQQ
+40 PSDKKQQ
-48 VSESVTDAETETETE
+48 VSERVTDTETETE
-63 NAAEDTQTH
+63 NAAENTQT
-72 AGSFELA
+72 ATGSFDLA

-279 QAAVSENTADNNND
+279 QAAVSDNTTGNNTD
-293 KQEAA
+293 KQGAA
-298 ESSGNGQTDENSS
+298 EASENGQTDENSS

-333 AEGYKGDIKAAVVI
+333 AEGYKGDIKVAVVI
-347 QNKTLKAILVTEK
+347 QDKTLKAILVTEK

-416 NTGDGNSDAN
+416 NTGD
-426 NKNNSNS
+426 SNS
-433 DNNNGNDNSS
+433 GNNNSS
-443 NNADDSNIAG
+443 NNSDNSNIAG
-453 EEDKAVLSKL
+453 DEDKAVLSKL
-463 VQSQASLDGA
+463 VQSQASLDGT
-473 QYTQLSWYLL
+473 QYTQLSWYLF
-483 QIRLGDAQEVLESA
+483 QIRLADAQEVLEST

-502 DVSCAQEKLQAAIN
+502 DVSRAQEKLQAAIN

-530 GVYEVSTLCIPDD
+530 GTYDVSTLCTPDG
-543 DMDFSAYNL
+543 DMDFIAYNL

-586 GTKNQPGLVSVLTSQ
+586 GTRNQQGMVSVLTSQ
-601 ANADSIDFSSIDTV
+601 TNAANIDFSSIDTV
-615 SRATCTSKA
+615 SSATCTSNA
-624 IIDGCKSALEAA
+624 IIDGCKRALETA

>member
-1 MKFKEILEKIKVY
+1 MKFKEVLEKIKVY
-14 APLGVSLVVAACVVI
+14 APLGVSLVIAACVVI
-29 SLSGYQAKASE
+29 SLSGYQTKASE

-48 VSESVTDAETETETE
+48 VSERVTDTETE
-63 NAAEDTQTH
+63 NAAEDTQT
-72 AGSFELA
+72 ATGSFELA

-279 QAAVSENTADNNND
+279 QAAVSDNTVGNNTD
-293 KQEAA
+293 KQGAA
-298 ESSGNGQTDENSS
+298 EASGNGQTDENSS
-311 GSASEQGTE
+311 GSASEKGTE

-333 AEGYKGDIKAAVVI
+333 AEGYKGDIRVAVVI
-347 QNKTLKAILVTEK
+347 QDKTLKAILVTEK

-416 NTGDGNSDAN
+416 NTGGSNSDS
-426 NKNNSNS
+426 NNSN
-433 DNNNGNDNSS
+433 DNN
-443 NNADDSNIAG
+443 SNIAG
-453 EEDKAVLSKL
+453 EEDKAVLLKL

-530 GVYEVSTLCIPDD
+530 GTYDVSTLCIPDD

-565 ITDVKGDGDSQNAS
+565 ITDVKGDGDSQNVS
-579 YIKKAAD
+579 YIKKAVD
-586 GTKNQPGLVSVLTSQ
+586 GTKNQPGMVSVLTSQ
-601 ANADSIDFSSIDTV
+601 TNADSIDFSSIDTV
-615 SRATCTSKA
+615 SHATCTSKA

>member
-1 MKFKEILEKIKVY
+1 MKFKEVLEKIKVY
-14 APLGVSLVVAACVVI
+14 APLGVSLVIAACVVI
-29 SLSGYQAKASE
+29 SLSGYQTKASE
-40 PSKDKKQQ
+40 PSKDKKHQ
-48 VSESVTDAETETETE
+48 VSERVTDTETE
-63 NAAEDTQTH
+63 NAAEDTQT
-72 AGSFELA
+72 ATGSFELA

-118 FFNRAKGVIDRI
+118 FFNRAKAVIDRI

-261 GATFSSRGII
+261 GPTFSSRGII

-279 QAAVSENTADNNND
+279 QAAVSDKTTGNNTD
-293 KQEAA
+293 KQGAA
-298 ESSGNGQTDENSS
+298 EASGNGQTDKNSS

-333 AEGYKGDIKAAVVI
+333 AEGYKGDIRVAVVI
-347 QNKTLKAILVTEK
+347 QDKTLKAILVTEK

-416 NTGDGNSDAN
+416 NTGGSNSDS
-426 NKNNSNS
+426 NNSN
-433 DNNNGNDNSS
+433 DNN
-443 NNADDSNIAG
+443 SNIAG
-453 EEDKAVLSKL
+453 EEDKAVLLKL

-530 GVYEVSTLCIPDD
+530 GTYDVSTLCIPDD

-565 ITDVKGDGDSQNAS
+565 ITDVKGDGDSQNVS
-579 YIKKAAD
+579 YIKKAVD
-586 GTKNQPGLVSVLTSQ
+586 GTKNQPGMVSVLTSQ
-601 ANADSIDFSSIDTV
+601 TNADSIDFSSIDTV
-615 SRATCTSKA
+615 SHATCTSKA

>member
-1 MKFKEILEKIKVY
+1 MKFKEVLEKIKVY
-14 APLGVSLVVAACVVI
+14 APLGVSLVIAACVVI
-29 SLSGYQAKASE
+29 SLSGYQTKASE
-40 PSKDKKQQ
+40 PSKDKKHQ
-48 VSESVTDAETETETE
+48 VSERVTDTETE
-63 NAAEDTQTH
+63 NAAEDTQT
-72 AGSFELA
+72 ATGSFELA

-118 FFNRAKGVIDRI
+118 FFNRAKAVIDRI

-190 VQDASAYKDGT
+190 AQDASAYKDGT

-279 QAAVSENTADNNND
+279 QAAVSDKTTGNNTD
-293 KQEAA
+293 KQGAA
-298 ESSGNGQTDENSS
+298 EASGNGQTDKNSS

-333 AEGYKGDIKAAVVI
+333 AEGYKGDIRVAVVI
-347 QNKTLKAILVTEK
+347 QDKTLKAILVTEK

-416 NTGDGNSDAN
+416 NTGGSNSDS
-426 NKNNSNS
+426 NNSN
-433 DNNNGNDNSS
+433 DNN
-443 NNADDSNIAG
+443 SNIAG
-453 EEDKAVLSKL
+453 EEDKAVLLKL

-530 GVYEVSTLCIPDD
+530 GTYDVSTLCIPDD

-565 ITDVKGDGDSQNAS
+565 ITDVKGDGDSQNVS
-579 YIKKAAD
+579 YIKKAVD
-586 GTKNQPGLVSVLTSQ
+586 GTKNQPGMVSVLTSQ
-601 ANADSIDFSSIDTV
+601 TNADSIDFSSIDTV
-615 SRATCTSKA
+615 SHATCTSKA

>member
-1 MKFKEILEKIKVY
+1 MKFKEVLEKIKVY
-14 APLGVSLVVAACVVI
+14 APLGVSLVIAACVVI
-29 SLSGYQAKASE
+29 SLSGYQTKASE
-40 PSKDKKQQ
+40 PSKDKKHQ
-48 VSESVTDAETETETE
+48 VSERVTDTETE
-63 NAAEDTQTH
+63 NAAEDTQT
-72 AGSFELA
+72 ATGSFELA

-139 VVSGATYSSNGIIG
+139 VVSGATYSSNGIIA

-279 QAAVSENTADNNND
+279 QAAVSDNTVGNNTD
-293 KQEAA
+293 KQGAA
-298 ESSGNGQTDENSS
+298 EASGNGQTDENSS
-311 GSASEQGTE
+311 GSASEKGTE
-320 GTLPYVDGIYYGT
+320 GTLAYVDGIYYGT
-333 AEGYKGDIKAAVVI
+333 AEGYKGDIRVAVVI
-347 QNKTLKAILVTEK
+347 QDKTLKAILVTEK

-416 NTGDGNSDAN
+416 NTGDSNSDS
-426 NKNNSNS
+426 NNSN
-433 DNNNGNDNSS
+433 DNN
-443 NNADDSNIAG
+443 SNIAG
-453 EEDKAVLSKL
+453 EEDKAVLLKL

-530 GVYEVSTLCIPDD
+530 GTYDVSTLCIPDD

-565 ITDVKGDGDSQNAS
+565 ITDVKGDGDSQNVS
-579 YIKKAAD
+579 YIKKAVD
-586 GTKNQPGLVSVLTSQ
+586 GTKNQAGMVSVLTSQ
-601 ANADSIDFSSIDTV
+601 TNADSIDFSSIDTV
-615 SRATCTSKA
+615 SHATCTSKA

>member
-1 MKFKEILEKIKVY
+1 MKFREVLEKIKVY
-14 APLGVSLVVAACVVI
+14 APLGVSLVIAACVVI
-29 SLSGYQAKASE
+29 SLSGYQTKASE
-40 PSKDKKQQ
+40 PSKDKKHQ
-48 VSESVTDAETETETE
+48 VSERVTDTETETE
-63 NAAEDTQTH
+63 NAAEDTQT
-72 AGSFELA
+72 ATGSFELA

-167 TGKSKQ
+167 TGKAKQ

-216 VDISGGKIASI
+216 VDISGGKIVSI
-227 SIVSTKDGDSYV
+227 SIVSTKDGDGYV

-279 QAAVSENTADNNND
+279 QAAVSDNTTGNNTD
-293 KQEAA
+293 KQGAA
-298 ESSGNGQTDENSS
+298 EASGNGQTDENSS
-311 GSASEQGTE
+311 GSASEHGTE

-333 AEGYKGDIKAAVVI
+333 AEGYKGDIRVAVVI
-347 QNKTLKAILVTEK
+347 QDKTLKAILVTEK

-416 NTGDGNSDAN
+416 NTGDSNSDS
-426 NKNNSNS
+426 NNSN
-433 DNNNGNDNSS
+433 DNN
-443 NNADDSNIAG
+443 SNIAG
-453 EEDKAVLSKL
+453 EEDKAVLLKL

-530 GVYEVSTLCIPDD
+530 GTYDVSTLCIPDD

-565 ITDVKGDGDSQNAS
+565 ITDVKGDGDSQNVS
-579 YIKKAAD
+579 YINKAAD
-586 GTKNQPGLVSVLTSQ
+586 GTKNQPGMVSVLTSQ

>member
-1 MKFKEILEKIKVY
+1 MKFKEVLEKIKVY
-14 APLGVSLVVAACVVI
+14 APLGVSLVIAACVVI
-29 SLSGYQAKASE
+29 SLSGYQTKASE
-40 PSKDKKQQ
+40 PSKDKKHQ
-48 VSESVTDAETETETE
+48 VSERVTDTETED
-63 NAAEDTQTH
+63 AAEDTQT
-72 AGSFELA
+72 ATGSFELA

-173 ESTSESESDSS
+173 GSTSESESDSS

-201 YYGTGKGFAGTMKVK
+201 YYGTGKSFAGTMKVK

-279 QAAVSENTADNNND
+279 QAAVSDNTTGNNTD
-293 KQEAA
+293 KQGAA
-298 ESSGNGQTDENSS
+298 EASGNGQTDENSS
-311 GSASEQGTE
+311 GSASEKGTE

-333 AEGYKGDIKAAVVI
+333 AEGYKGDIRVAVVI
-347 QNKTLKAILVTEK
+347 QDKTLKAILVTKK

-416 NTGDGNSDAN
+416 NTGGSNSDS
-426 NKNNSNS
+426 NNSN
-433 DNNNGNDNSS
+433 DNN
-443 NNADDSNIAG
+443 SNIAG
-453 EEDKAVLSKL
+453 EEDKAVLLKL

-530 GVYEVSTLCIPDD
+530 GTYDVSTLCIPDD

-565 ITDVKGDGDSQNAS
+565 ITDVKGDGDSQNVS
-579 YIKKAAD
+579 YIKKAVD
-586 GTKNQPGLVSVLTSQ
+586 GTKNQAGMVSVLTSQ
-601 ANADSIDFSSIDTV
+601 TNADSIDFSSIDTV
-615 SRATCTSKA
+615 SHATCTSKA

>member
-1 MKFKEILEKIKVY
+1 MKFKEVLEKIKVY
-14 APLGVSLVVAACVVI
+14 APLGVSLVIAACVVI
-29 SLSGYQAKASE
+29 SLSGYQTKASE

-48 VSESVTDAETETETE
+48 VSERMTDAETE
-63 NAAEDTQTH
+63 NAAEDTQT
-72 AGSFELA
+72 ATGSFELA

-279 QAAVSENTADNNND
+279 QAAVSDNTD
-293 KQEAA
+293 KQGAA
-298 ESSGNGQTDENSS
+298 EASGNGQTDENSS
-311 GSASEQGTE
+311 GSASEKVTE

-333 AEGYKGDIKAAVVI
+333 AEGYKGDIRVAVVI
-347 QNKTLKAILVTEK
+347 QDKTLKAILVTEK

-388 SGATYSSKGLIGAVK
+388 SGATYSSNGLIGAVK

-416 NTGDGNSDAN
+416 NTGGSNSDS
-426 NKNNSNS
+426 NNSN
-433 DNNNGNDNSS
+433 DNN
-443 NNADDSNIAG
+443 SNIAG

-483 QIRLGDAQEVLESA
+483 QIRLGDAQEILESA

-530 GVYEVSTLCIPDD
+530 GTYDVSTLCIPDD

-565 ITDVKGDGDSQNAS
+565 ITDVKGDGDSQNVS
-579 YIKKAAD
+579 YINKAAD
-586 GTKNQPGLVSVLTSQ
+586 GTKNQPGMVSVLTSQ
-601 ANADSIDFSSIDTV
+601 TNADRIDFSSIDTV
-615 SRATCTSKA
+615 SHATCTSKA

>member
-14 APLGVSLVVAACVVI
+14 APLVVSLVVAACVVI
-29 SLSGYQAKASE
+29 SLSTYQAKASE

-48 VSESVTDAETETETE
+48 VSESMADTETETE
-63 NAAEDTQTH
+63 NATEDTQT
-72 AGSFELA
+72 ATGSFDLA

-85 SATGF
+85 SATGYRG
-90 SGPVTVAVTIMDKKI
+90 SVTVAVTILNKKI
-105 TSIDILS
+105 VSIDILS
-112 STDDEA
+112 ASDDEA

-130 IASQSFDVD
+130 ISSQSLDVD

-184 LAEIAA
+184 SAEIAA

-201 YYGTGKGFAGTMKVK
+201 YYGTGKGFAGNIKVK
-216 VDISGGKIASI
+216 VDIAGGKISAI

-279 QAAVSENTADNNND
+279 QAAVSENTAGNNTD
-293 KQEAA
+293 KQGAA
-298 ESSGNGQTDENSS
+298 ETSGNGQTDENSS
-311 GSASEQGTE
+311 GSASEHGTE

-333 AEGYKGDIKAAVVI
+333 SEGYKGDIKVAVVI
-347 QNKTLKAILVTEK
+347 QDKTLKAILVTEK

-403 AAFEEARKTTAGE
+403 EAFEEARKTTAGE
-416 NTGDGNSDAN
+416 NTGNGNSGGN
-426 NKNNSNS
+426 NNNSN
-433 DNNNGNDNSS
+433 
-443 NNADDSNIAG
+443 NAADSNVALD
-453 EEDKAVLSKL
+453 EDKAVLSKL
-463 VQSQASLDGA
+463 VQSQASLDGT

-483 QIRLGDAQEVLESA
+483 QIRLGDAQEVLDSA

-502 DVSCAQEKLQAAIN
+502 DVSRAQEKLQAAIN

-530 GVYEVSTLCIPDD
+530 GTYEVSTLCIPDD

-586 GTKNQPGLVSVLTSQ
+586 GTKNQQGMVSMLTSQ
-601 ANADSIDFSSIDTV
+601 AKADSIDFSSIDTV

>member
-1 MKFKEILEKIKVY
+1 MKFKEVLEKIKVY
-14 APLGVSLVVAACVVI
+14 APLGVSLVIAACVVI
-29 SLSGYQAKASE
+29 SLSGYQTKASE
-40 PSKDKKQQ
+40 PSKDKKHQ
-48 VSESVTDAETETETE
+48 VSERVTDTETE
-63 NAAEDTQTH
+63 NAAEDTQT
-72 AGSFELA
+72 ATGSFELA

-139 VVSGATYSSNGIIG
+139 VVSGATYSSNGIIA

-279 QAAVSENTADNNND
+279 QAAVSDKTTGNNTD
-293 KQEAA
+293 KQGAA
-298 ESSGNGQTDENSS
+298 EASGNGQTDKNSS

-333 AEGYKGDIKAAVVI
+333 AEGYKGDIRVAVVI
-347 QNKTLKAILVTEK
+347 QDKTLKAILVTEK

-416 NTGDGNSDAN
+416 NTGGSNSDS
-426 NKNNSNS
+426 NNSN
-433 DNNNGNDNSS
+433 DNN
-443 NNADDSNIAG
+443 SNIAG
-453 EEDKAVLSKL
+453 EEDKAVLLKL

-530 GVYEVSTLCIPDD
+530 GTYDVSTLCIPDD

-565 ITDVKGDGDSQNAS
+565 ITDVKGDGDSQNVS

-586 GTKNQPGLVSVLTSQ
+586 GTKNQAGMVSVLTSQ
-601 ANADSIDFSSIDTV
+601 TNADSIDFSSIDTV
-615 SRATCTSKA
+615 SHATCTSKA

>member
-29 SLSGYQAKASE
+29 SLSTYQAKASE

-48 VSESVTDAETETETE
+48 VSESMADTETETE
-63 NAAEDTQTH
+63 NATEDTQT
-72 AGSFELA
+72 ATGSFDLA

-85 SATGF
+85 SATGYRG
-90 SGPVTVAVTIMDKKI
+90 SVTVAVTILDKKI
-105 TSIDILS
+105 VSIDILS
-112 STDDEA
+112 ASDDEA

-130 IASQSFDVD
+130 ISSQSLDVD

-184 LAEIAA
+184 SAEIAA

-201 YYGTGKGFAGTMKVK
+201 YYGTGKGFAGNIKVK
-216 VDISGGKIASI
+216 VDIAGGKISAI

-279 QAAVSENTADNNND
+279 QAAVSENTAGNNTD
-293 KQEAA
+293 KQGAA
-298 ESSGNGQTDENSS
+298 EASGNGQTDENSS

-333 AEGYKGDIKAAVVI
+333 AEGYKGDIKVAVVI
-347 QNKTLKAILVTEK
+347 QDKTLKAILVTEK

-373 LKNMMKKQSADVDTV
+373 LKNMMKKQSTDVDTV

-403 AAFEEARKTTAGE
+403 AAFEEARKTTSGE
-416 NTGDGNSDAN
+416 NTGDSNSGNN
-426 NKNNSNS
+426 NNNS
-433 DNNNGNDNSS
+433 NDNSS
-443 NNADDSNIAG
+443 NIAG
-453 EEDKAVLSKL
+453 DEDKAVLLKL
-463 VQSQASLDGA
+463 VQSQASLDGT

-483 QIRLGDAQEVLESA
+483 QIRLEDANEVLSSA
-497 ESTKK
+497 EATKK
-502 DVSCAQEKLQAAIN
+502 DVSRAQEKLQAAIN

-530 GVYEVSTLCIPDD
+530 GTYDVSTLCIPDD

-586 GTKNQPGLVSVLTSQ
+586 GTKNQPGMVSMLTSQ

>member
-1 MKFKEILEKIKVY
+1 MKFKEVLEKIKVY
-14 APLGVSLVVAACVVI
+14 APLGVSLVIAACVVI
-29 SLSGYQAKASE
+29 SLSGYQTKASE

-48 VSESVTDAETETETE
+48 VSDRVTETETE
-63 NAAEDTQTH
+63 NAAENTQT
-72 AGSFELA
+72 ATGSFELA

-167 TGKSKQ
+167 TGKAKQ

-279 QAAVSENTADNNND
+279 QAAVSDNTTGNNTD
-293 KQEAA
+293 KQGAA
-298 ESSGNGQTDENSS
+298 EASGNGQTDENSS
-311 GSASEQGTE
+311 GSASEKGTE

-333 AEGYKGDIKAAVVI
+333 AEGYKGDIRVAVVI
-347 QNKTLKAILVTEK
+347 HDKTLKAILVTEK

-416 NTGDGNSDAN
+416 NTGGSNSDS
-426 NKNNSNS
+426 NNSN
-433 DNNNGNDNSS
+433 DNN
-443 NNADDSNIAG
+443 SNIAG

-483 QIRLGDAQEVLESA
+483 QIRLGDAQEILESA

-530 GVYEVSTLCIPDD
+530 GTYDVSTLCIPDD

-565 ITDVKGDGDSQNAS
+565 ITDVKGDGDSQNVS
-579 YIKKAAD
+579 YINKAAD
-586 GTKNQPGLVSVLTSQ
+586 GTKNQPGMVSVLTSQ
-601 ANADSIDFSSIDTV
+601 TNADSIDFSSIDTV
-615 SRATCTSKA
+615 SHATCTSKA

>member
-1 MKFKEILEKIKVY
+1 MKFKEVLEKIKVY
-14 APLGVSLVVAACVVI
+14 APLGVSLVIAACVVI
-29 SLSGYQAKASE
+29 SLSGYQTKASE
-40 PSKDKKQQ
+40 PSKDKKHQ
-48 VSESVTDAETETETE
+48 VSERVTDTETED
-63 NAAEDTQTH
+63 AAEDTQT
-72 AGSFELA
+72 ATGSFELA

-105 TSIDILS
+105 ISIDILS

-279 QAAVSENTADNNND
+279 QAAVSDNTTGNNTD
-293 KQEAA
+293 KQGAA
-298 ESSGNGQTDENSS
+298 EVSGNGQTDENSS

-320 GTLPYVDGIYYGT
+320 GTLAYVDGIYYGT
-333 AEGYKGDIKAAVVI
+333 AEGYKGDIRVAVVI

-416 NTGDGNSDAN
+416 NTGDSNSDS
-426 NKNNSNS
+426 NNSN
-433 DNNNGNDNSS
+433 DNN
-443 NNADDSNIAG
+443 SNIAG
-453 EEDKAVLSKL
+453 EEDKAVLLKL

-530 GVYEVSTLCIPDD
+530 GTYDVSTLCIPDD

-565 ITDVKGDGDSQNAS
+565 ITDVKGDGDSQNVS
-579 YIKKAAD
+579 YIKKAVD
-586 GTKNQPGLVSVLTSQ
+586 GTKNQAGMVSVLTSQ
-601 ANADSIDFSSIDTV
+601 TNADSIDFSSIDTV
-615 SRATCTSKA
+615 SHATCTSKA

>member
-29 SLSGYQAKASE
+29 SLSTYQAKASE

-48 VSESVTDAETETETE
+48 VSESMADTETETE
-63 NAAEDTQTH
+63 NATEDTQT
-72 AGSFELA
+72 ATGSFDLA

-85 SATGF
+85 SATGYRG
-90 SGPVTVAVTIMDKKI
+90 SVTVAVTILDKKI
-105 TSIDILS
+105 VSIDILS
-112 STDDEA
+112 ASDDEA

-130 IASQSFDVD
+130 ISSQSLDVD

-184 LAEIAA
+184 SAEIAA

-201 YYGTGKGFAGTMKVK
+201 YYGTGKGFAGNIKVK
-216 VDISGGKIASI
+216 VDIAGGKISAI

-279 QAAVSENTADNNND
+279 RAAVSENTAGNNTD
-293 KQEAA
+293 KQGDVGA
-298 ESSGNGQTDENSS
+298 SGNGQTDENSS
-311 GSASEQGTE
+311 GSASEHGTE
-320 GTLPYVDGIYYGT
+320 GTLAYVDGIYYGT
-333 AEGYKGDIKAAVVI
+333 AEGYKGDIKVAVVI
-347 QNKTLKAILVTEK
+347 QDKTLKAILVTEK

-403 AAFEEARKTTAGE
+403 EAFEEARKTTAGE
-416 NTGDGNSDAN
+416 NTGNGNSGGN
-426 NKNNSNS
+426 NNNSN
-433 DNNNGNDNSS
+433 
-443 NNADDSNIAG
+443 NAADSNIALD
-453 EEDKAVLSKL
+453 EDKAVLSKL
-463 VQSQASLDGA
+463 VQSQASLDGT

-502 DVSCAQEKLQAAIN
+502 DVSRAQEKLQAAIN

-530 GVYEVSTLCIPDD
+530 GTYEVSTLCIPDD

-586 GTKNQPGLVSVLTSQ
+586 GTKNQQGMVSMLTSQ

-615 SRATCTSKA
+615 SHATCTSKA